1 MVLKLKTKIAYGFTA
16 IADHALH
23 DLYVTFFLFFMTTAA
38 GISPAAAG
46 VIVALGSVWE
56 CIITLFAGRISDKTH
71 SKMGKRKP
79 FIVFLAFP
87 MALTSSLMFAV
98 FNIPVAARVVY
109 YLIITML
116 YWTLFPMFYIPFVA
130 WGAELTEDY
139 DERTSLRSYAFVGNM
154 FGLCISTIFPT
165 VLLDF
170 LIGKGLNHAHAWHG
184 SVSIVSAFIFISL
197 FFGPM
202 MIKSESNALTPE
214 EKAELKR
221 RKKERKSGAEAG
233 GKSGRAASAFLSLKS
248 LFAHFA
254 SIMKLKAA
262 RYLIFASI
270 LFASANSIFASD
282 KMYYFTYNMGIS
294 GIRITVLFAIVAAAG
309 VVFVPVVNFSKK
321 YFDKR
326 TQFIAGMSLC
336 AAVMILFRFI
346 GVDSMLSACL
356 FMTAF
361 GIGSMC
367 YWQLMPGMIYDV
379 CGLDEL
385 KSGEQRQGTI
395 VSLQSIAESIADG
408 LGVLV
413 LGFIL
418 EFAGFDDA
426 ASVQSENAL
435 SWVENCFTLVPA
447 FLMILAVIMVIKYPI
462 TKKNYGEVL
471 SALEKKRNGEEADL
485 TPFEDIV

>member
-1 MVLKLKTKIAYGFTA
+1 MILKLKTKIAYGFTA

-38 GISPAAAG
+38 GINPAAAG
-46 VIVALGSVWE
+46 FIVAMGSVWE
-56 CIITLFAGRISDKTH
+56 CIITLFAGRISDKAH

-98 FNIPVAARVVY
+98 FDIPVAVRIVY
-109 YLIITML
+109 YLVITML
-116 YWTLFPMFYIPFVA
+116 YWTLFPLFYVPFVA

-154 FGLCISTIFPT
+154 LGLCVSTLFPT
-165 VLLDF
+165 VLVDYF
-170 LIGKGLNHAHAWHG
+170 VGKGLSVAHAWHG
-184 SVSIVSAFIFISL
+184 SVSIVSAFIFVSL

-202 MIKSESNALTPE
+202 MIKSESNALTKE
-214 EKAELKR
+214 EKEELKR
-221 RKKERKSGAEAG
+221 QKRERRNDNGSVFV
-233 GKSGRAASAFLSLKS
+233 SVKS
-248 LFAHFA
+248 LFYNFG

-262 RYLIFASI
+262 RYLIFASV

-294 GIRITVLFAIVAAAG
+294 GVSITVLFAIVALSG
-309 VVFVPVVNFSKK
+309 IIFVPVVNWSKK

-326 TQFIAGMSLC
+326 TQFIAGLSMC
-336 AAVMILFRFI
+336 AGVMIIFRFTGI
-346 GVDSMLSACL
+346 SSMFAAGI

-367 YWQLMPGMIYDV
+367 YWQLMPNMIYDV

-385 KSGEQRQGTI
+385 ASGEQRQGMI

-408 LGVLV
+408 SGVLV

-418 EFAGFDDA
+418 EFAGFDDTVAVQTEA
-426 ASVQSENAL
+426 ALV
-435 SWVENCFTLVPA
+435 WVKNCLTLVPA
-447 FLMILAVIMVIKYPI
+447 LLMILAVLMVVKYPI
-462 TKKNYGEVL
+462 TKKNYSAVL
-471 SALEKKRNGEEADL
+471 NALERKRSGEEVDIK
-485 TPFEDIV
+485 PFKSII